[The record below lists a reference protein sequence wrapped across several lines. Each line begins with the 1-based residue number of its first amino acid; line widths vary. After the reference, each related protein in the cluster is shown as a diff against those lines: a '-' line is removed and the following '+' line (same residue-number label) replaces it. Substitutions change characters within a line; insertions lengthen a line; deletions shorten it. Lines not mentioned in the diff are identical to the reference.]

1 MRKKNYSM
9 GLLAVVA
16 LAGCI
21 STNAVRLG
29 EPTQYPAVKPEEVKV
44 FLQEADVKADF
55 DKIAIINA
63 EGNYTWADDE
73 KMVDAMKK
81 KAAKLGA
88 NAIIIGEF
96 KDPST
101 IEKIADAVVG
111 VGGTKTG
118 KVLAIRLKS

>member
-1 MRKKNYSM
+1 MSKKNYTM

-21 STNAVRLG
+21 NTNAVELG
-29 EPTQYPAVKPEEVKV
+29 QPRQYAAVSPEDVQV
-44 FLQEADVKADF
+44 FLTEADVKADF
-55 DKIAIINA
+55 DKVAIINA
-63 EGNYTWADDE
+63 EGNYTFATDE
-73 KMVDAMKK
+73 KMVNAMKK
-81 KAAKLGA
+81 KAAKMGA

-101 IEKIADAVVG
+101 VEKIADAVVG

>member
-1 MRKKNYSM
+1 MRKRNYSM
-9 GLLAVVA
+9 GLLAIVA
-16 LAGCI
+16 LAGCV

-29 EPTQYPAVKPEEVKV
+29 EPTQYAPVKAEEVKV
-44 FLQEADVKADF
+44 FLEESDVKADF

-73 KMVDAMKK
+73 KMIDAMKK

-88 NAIIIGEF
+88 NAIIIGEI

-101 IEKIADAVVG
+101 LGKIADAVVG

>member
-1 MRKKNYSM
+1 MRKKNYSL
-9 GLLAVVA
+9 GLLAVFA

-21 STNAVRLG
+21 STNAVQLG
-29 EPTQYPAVKPEEVKV
+29 EPRQYPATKPEEVQV
-44 FLQEADVKADF
+44 FIKEADVKVDF
-55 DKIAIINA
+55 DKVAIINA
-63 EGNYTWADDE
+63 EGNYSYASDE
-73 KMVDAMKK
+73 KMVNAMKK
-81 KAAKLGA
+81 KAAQLGA

-101 IEKIADAVVG
+101 VEKIADAVVG

>member
-1 MRKKNYSM
+1 MRRKNYSM
-9 GLLAVVA
+9 GLLALV
-16 LAGCI
+16 LMAGCI

-29 EPTQYPAVKPEEVKV
+29 EPTQYPPVAPEEVQV
-44 FLQEADVKADF
+44 FLKEADVKADF

-63 EGNYTWADDE
+63 EGNYSYATDE
-73 KMVDAMKK
+73 KLVDAMKK

-88 NAIIIGEF
+88 NAIIIDEF

-101 IEKIADAVVG
+101 VEKIADAVVG

>member
-29 EPTQYPAVKPEEVKV
+29 EPTQYPPVSPEEVQV
-44 FLQEADVKADF
+44 FLEEADVKGDF
-55 DKIAIINA
+55 DKVAIINA
-63 EGNYTWADDE
+63 EGNYSVATDE
-73 KMVDAMKK
+73 KMINAMKK
-81 KAAKLGA
+81 KAAKYGA

-101 IEKIADAVVG
+101 VEKIADAVVG

>member
-16 LAGCI
+16 LASCI
-21 STNAVRLG
+21 STNAVQLG
-29 EPTQYPAVKPEEVKV
+29 EPSKYAAVRPEDVQV
-44 FLQEADVKADF
+44 FMSEADVKVDF
-55 DKIAIINA
+55 DKVAIITA
-63 EGNYTWADDE
+63 EGNYEVATDE
-73 KMVDAMKK
+73 KMINAMKK
-81 KAAKLGA
+81 KAAKYGA
-88 NAIIIGEF
+88 NAIILGEF

-101 IEKIADAVVG
+101 VEKIADAVVG

>member
-16 LAGCI
+16 LVGCI
-21 STNAVRLG
+21 NTNAVELG
-29 EPTQYPAVKPEEVKV
+29 QPKQYAPVAPEQVQV
-44 FLQEADVKADF
+44 FLTEADVKGEF
-55 DKIAIINA
+55 DKVAIINA
-63 EGNYTWADDE
+63 EGNYSFATDE
-73 KMVDAMKK
+73 KMVNAMKK

-88 NAIIIGEF
+88 NAIVIGEF

-101 IEKIADAVVG
+101 VEKIADAVVG